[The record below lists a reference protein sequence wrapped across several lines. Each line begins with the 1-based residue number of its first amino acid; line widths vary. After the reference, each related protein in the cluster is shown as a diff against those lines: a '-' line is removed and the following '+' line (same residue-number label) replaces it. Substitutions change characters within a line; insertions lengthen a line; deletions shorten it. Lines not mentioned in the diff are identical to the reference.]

1 MNTDK
6 GVGPG
11 PANYEALVSEKPRV
25 QILLLGR
32 AARGGPCLYYI
43 FIYIIYIKESL
54 KNREKRRL
62 RDQKAQTIP
71 TNTDKKKHVEFSNSK
86 NPLVWIVGICR
97 DCFGLYERLEGTCTT
112 KTRATTI

>member
-11 PANYEALVSEKPRV
+11 PANYEALVSEKTRAP
-25 QILLLGR
+25 LSLSDR

-54 KNREKRRL
+54 KTAKKRRL
-62 RDQKAQTIP
+62 RDQKAQTMP

-97 DCFGLYERLEGTCTT
+97 DCFGLYERLESRCTT
-112 KTRATTI
+112 TTRATTI